1 MAENTITYTWK
12 LTSLKKRNV
21 GNLSGVVF
29 QTYWKKIGTDA
40 NGNTGEFSG
49 ATPFD
54 PAQVDPNNFTSWD
67 QLTEETVLGWIQAIV
82 TGSYE
87 QHVNEQIQRQLDE
100 KANAS
105 QEISEGSFPWNPPPA
120 ETPTAPTDPVTPPPA
135 G

>member
-40 NGNTGEFSG
+40 NGNVGEFSG

-54 PAQVDPNNFTSWD
+54 PAQVDPNNFISWD
-67 QLTEETVLGWIQAIV
+67 QLTEAVILGWIQEV
-82 TGSYE
+82 VVGDYE
-87 QHVNEQIQRQLDE
+87 KHVNEQIQRQIDE
-100 KANAS
+100 KINAH
-105 QEISEGSFPWNPPPA
+105 EEVGEGSFPWNPAP
-120 ETPTAPTDPVTPPPA
+120 ETTPTPPPA
-135 G
+135 PPA